1 MTGGRQDASYFFG
14 GSARMA
20 YQRGTMGWVL
30 AAGSGFLGLLL
41 AADCLPLAAQTQD
54 SAAAPVAS
62 APNATPATPA
72 GAAALPRGKKLFL
85 KDGSFQLVREY
96 RIEGDRVRYYS
107 LDSSQWEQMPEA
119 LVDWE
124 ATKKIEEQ
132 EARRDAAIVAKAQAR
147 EAERHAEPLD
157 IDASLEVAPG
167 IFLPPGEGLF
177 LYDGRALQRLAQ
189 AETASKL
196 AKRRLL
202 EQVLVPVPIV
212 PSSHTVSIHGPRA
225 KLRLGNPVPEFYMRT
240 VDAREPDIE
249 LLRAKLKGENRQ
261 IENTDELFGQRRAN
275 RDTIPIQRWQVAR
288 GVYRFTLGQPL
299 PPGEYAVAE
308 IVQGEALS
316 VYVWDFGVE
325 GAPGGSK

>member
-1 MTGGRQDASYFFG
+1 MAEERRTTGRILAGL
-14 GSARMA
+14 SA
-20 YQRGTMGWVL
+20 
-30 AAGSGFLGLLL
+30 FLGLLL
-41 AADCLPLAAQTQD
+41 VAASLPLLTTAQD
-54 SAAAPVAS
+54 SSATPGTS
-62 APNATPATPA
+62 APGASPATPA
-72 GAAALPRGKKLFL
+72 SIPELPRGKKLLL

-107 LDSSQWEQMPEA
+107 LDSSQWEQMPAA

-132 EARRDAAIVAKAQAR
+132 EARQDAALVAKAKAR
-147 EAERHAEPLD
+147 EDAEHAEPLD

-177 LYDGRALQRLAQ
+177 LFDGKALFPLRQ
-189 AETASKL
+189 AATASKL

-202 EQVLVPVPIV
+202 EQVLVPVPLV
-212 PSSHTVSIHGPRA
+212 PSNQTVSLHGPRA
-225 KLRLGNPVPEFYMRT
+225 KFRLRNPVPEFYMRT
-240 VDAREPDIE
+240 VDAREPDVE
-249 LLRAKLKGENRQ
+249 LLRAKLRGGNRQ

-275 RDTIPIQRWQVAR
+275 RDAIPLQRWEVAR

-299 PPGEYAVAE
+299 PPGEYAVGE

-316 VYVWDFGVE
+316 VYVWDFGVD
-325 GAPGGSK
+325 GAPPAPRGSK

>member
-1 MTGGRQDASYFFG
+1 MAEERRTTGRM
-14 GSARMA
+14 SA
-20 YQRGTMGWVL
+20 GVSFL
-30 AAGSGFLGLLL
+30 LGLLL
-41 AADCLPLAAQTQD
+41 AAASLPVLTQAQE
-54 SAAAPVAS
+54 SAATPGAS
-62 APNATPATPA
+62 ASSAPPAMQTSVP
-72 GAAALPRGKKLFL
+72 ALPRGKKLVL

-107 LDSSQWEQMPEA
+107 LDSDQWEQMPAA

-132 EARRDAAIVAKAQAR
+132 EARQDAALVAKARAR
-147 EAERHAEPLD
+147 EAALHAEPLD

-177 LYDGRALQRLAQ
+177 LFDGKALFPLRQ

-196 AKRRLL
+196 GKRRLL
-202 EQVLVPVPIV
+202 EQVLVPVPVV
-212 PSSHTVSIHGPRA
+212 PSSHSVSLKGPRA
-225 KLRLGNPVPEFYMRT
+225 KFRLRNTVPEFYMRT

-249 LLRAKLKGENRQ
+249 LLRAKLRGSNRQ
-261 IENTDELFGQRRAN
+261 VETTDELFGQRSDN
-275 RDTIPIQRWQVAR
+275 RDAIPLQRWQVAR

-299 PPGEYAVAE
+299 PLGEYAVGE

-316 VYVWDFGVE
+316 VYVWDFGVD
-325 GAPGGSK
+325 GAPPAPRRSE

>member
-1 MTGGRQDASYFFG
+1 MADKRRTTGRMLAGV
-14 GSARMA
+14 SA
-20 YQRGTMGWVL
+20 
-30 AAGSGFLGLLL
+30 FLGLLL
-41 AADCLPLAAQTQD
+41 VAACLPLLTKAQD
-54 SAAAPVAS
+54 SAANPGTSTSS
-62 APNATPATPA
+62 APPAMQDSVP
-72 GAAALPRGKKLFL
+72 ALPRGKKLVL

-96 RIEGDRVRYYS
+96 HIEGERLRYYS
-107 LDSSQWEQMPEA
+107 LDSSQWEQMPAA

-132 EARRDAAIVAKAQAR
+132 EARQDSALVAKAEAR
-147 EAERHAEPLD
+147 EAARHAEPLD

-177 LYDGRALQRLAQ
+177 LFDGKALFPLSQ

-212 PSSHTVSIHGPRA
+212 PSNHTVSLHGRRA
-225 KLRLGNPVPEFYMRT
+225 KFRLGNPVPEFYMRT

-249 LLRAKLKGENRQ
+249 LVRAKLRGQNRQ

-275 RDTIPIQRWQVAR
+275 RDAIPLQRWQVAR

-299 PPGEYAVAE
+299 PPGEYAVGE

-316 VYVWDFGVE
+316 VYVWDFGVD
-325 GAPGGSK
+325 GAPHAPRGSK

>member
-1 MTGGRQDASYFFG
+1 MAHRRRTTGRAL
-14 GSARMA
+14 A
-20 YQRGTMGWVL
+20 VL
-30 AAGSGFLGLLL
+30 AAFHGLLL
-41 AADCLPLAAQTQD
+41 AAGCLPLVTAAQDPANTAPA
-54 SAAAPVAS
+54 SAAS
-62 APNATPATPA
+62 TSPATQA
-72 GAAALPRGKKLFL
+72 DASALPRGKKLVL
-85 KDGSFQLVREY
+85 KDGSFQPVREY

-132 EARRDAAIVAKAQAR
+132 EARRDAAVVAKAQAR
-147 EAERHAEPLD
+147 EAARHAEPLD

-167 IFLPPGEGLF
+167 LFLPPGEGLF
-177 LYDGRALQRLAQ
+177 VYDGKGLQRLAQ

-249 LLRAKLKGENRQ
+249 LLRAKLRGENRQ

-275 RDTIPIQRWQVAR
+275 RDTVPIQRWQVAR
-288 GVYRFTLGQPL
+288 GVYRFTLGQAL

-325 GAPGGSK
+325 GAPPAPRGSK